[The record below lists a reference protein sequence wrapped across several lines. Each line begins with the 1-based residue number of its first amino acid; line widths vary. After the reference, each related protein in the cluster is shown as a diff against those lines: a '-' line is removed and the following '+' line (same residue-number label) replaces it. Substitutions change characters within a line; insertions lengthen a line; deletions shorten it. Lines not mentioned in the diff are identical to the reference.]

1 MSFEEIAERR
11 PQARLM
17 TSQQQGA
24 SFSSQSQ
31 ATPASAEGSSDP
43 NPALPMPGTA
53 RATAGGQSA
62 VQHPQGSEA
71 CSISE
76 SASQNEKASRPV
88 VAKVDTPSESTKAE
102 HRSAVQLDDAQ
113 LRRVFTLVDAN
124 ADGLVTPAELIK
136 AVRASPLVADMI
148 GLKDIRQEDGSRD
161 TFERIFQE
169 MDSGVNRRISETE
182 FVAYFP
188 ANPPEE
194 WDDSKQ
200 MPWIGARPAAL
211 CKAPVSAG
219 SKQDDRQENAA
230 DSPELAAAL
239 PAKAQA
245 VHATPPPSSQSQP
258 PTSQPMLSKP
268 ASSQPVSLLG
278 EGGGLRRSVELEQ
291 RELLELHRVQQ
302 IECALASA
310 SGVIFA
316 HSHKRSHR
324 CMCRYIDV

>member
-1 MSFEEIAERR
+1 MSLEEIAERR
-11 PQARLM
+11 PQAQVM
-17 TSQQQGA
+17 TSQQQQGA
-24 SFSSQSQ
+24 AFSSQSQ

-53 RATAGGQSA
+53 CATAGGQSA
-62 VQHPQGSEA
+62 VQHPQGGEA

-76 SASQNEKASRPV
+76 SVPQNQKASRPV
-88 VAKVDTPSESTKAE
+88 VAKVDTPSESPKAE

-113 LRRVFTLVDAN
+113 LRRVFTMVDAD
-124 ADGLVTPAELIK
+124 ADQLVTPAELIK
-136 AVRASPLVADMI
+136 AVLASPLVADMI
-148 GLKDIRQEDGSRD
+148 GVKHVRQEDGSRD

-169 MDSGVNRRISETE
+169 MDSGVNRKISETE
-182 FVAYFP
+182 LVAYFR
-188 ANPPEE
+188 ANPPEK

-219 SKQDDRQENAA
+219 SKQDDRQETAA

-245 VHATPPPSSQSQP
+245 VHATPPPSSQSPP

-268 ASSQPVSLLG
+268 ASSQPLSLSG
-278 EGGGLRRSVELEQ
+278 EGGGRRRSVELEQ

-302 IECALASA
+302 IECALAA

-324 CMCRYIDV
+324 